1 MDSLIF
7 CLPRPGVGRSG
18 ADLGLLVVI
27 ASIIAS
33 CAFTATY
40 SDTLS
45 DSGHRPLRKGT
56 IQVTGLLA
64 SGVAIAVDDK
74 AGNLTGTHVSTGTID
89 YDAGAVSVTFDANV
103 TNGAVVVA
111 TYAWNSETEGEAGI
125 NEIEFD
131 MSLVPV
137 QAKIHPLKFK
147 YSVPAG
153 LAASA
158 HLAVDVQD
166 TLAELAGQFMKM
178 ERDNLGVKLI
188 VDNAPA
194 ESTLNFTATPSTY
207 YDRQSLYADIE
218 LKLNEAESLI
228 QDANGR
234 GGVNWVLCGQNAA
247 NIFRNSKGFQ
257 PANVVAP
264 IGAHIIGY
272 LRDGTVPVVKAL
284 RVINTNDFVVGFKGY
299 MAGDAAMV
307 LAEWIP
313 IYFTP
318 VFQAPYLQNQ

>member
-1 MDSLIF
+1 MK
-7 CLPRPGVGRSG
+7 PRFSNTQPANTVGRVTAGQEIFANTSYYYASEVVG
-18 ADLGLLVVI
+18 QTLGTGNG
-27 ASIIAS
+27 S
-33 CAFTATY
+33 TATF
-40 SDTLS
+40 SGTLS
-45 DSGHRPLRKGT
+45 DSTHRPLRKGT

-74 AGNLTGTHVSTGTID
+74 AGGLSGTHVSTGTID
-89 YDAGAVSVTFDANV
+89 YDTGAVSVTFDANV

-111 TYAWNSETEGEAGI
+111 TYAWNSETEGESGI

-188 VDNAPA
+188 SDNSPA
-194 ESTLNFTATPSTY
+194 ISTLNFTATPSTY
-207 YDRQSLYADIE
+207 YDRQSLYVDIE
-218 LKLNEAESLI
+218 LKLNEAESTI
-228 QDANGR
+228 QNSNGR

-264 IGAHIIGY
+264 IAH
-272 LRDGTVPVVKAL
+272 LL
-284 RVINTNDFVVGFKGY
+284 HFVWGH
-299 MAGDAAMV
+299 A
-307 LAEWIP
+307 
-313 IYFTP
+313 T
-318 VFQAPYLQNQ
+318 

>member
-1 MDSLIF
+1 
-7 CLPRPGVGRSG
+7 
-18 ADLGLLVVI
+18 
-27 ASIIAS
+27 
-33 CAFTATY
+33 
-40 SDTLS
+40 
-45 DSGHRPLRKGT
+45 
-56 IQVTGLLA
+56 
-64 SGVAIAVDDK
+64 VAIAVDDG
-74 AGNLTGTHVSTGTID
+74 AGALTGTHITTGTID
-89 YDAGAVSVTFDANV
+89 YDSGAVSVTFDDNIANK
-103 TNGAVVVA
+103 AVVVA
-111 TYAWNSETEGEAGI
+111 TYQWDSEVSGDNI

-188 VDNAPA
+188 NDNAPP
-194 ESTLNFTATPSTY
+194 ETSLNFTATPSTY

-218 LKLNEAESLI
+218 LKLNEAESII

-247 NIFRNSKGFQ
+247 NIFRNCKGFQ
-257 PANVVAP
+257 PVPTAAP
-264 IGAHIIGY
+264 IGAHLIGY
-272 LRDGTVPVVKAL
+272 LRDGTVPVIVSASWG
-284 RVINTNDFVVGFKGY
+284 V
-299 MAGDAAMV
+299 
-307 LAEWIP
+307 
-313 IYFTP
+313 
-318 VFQAPYLQNQ
+318 

>member
-1 MDSLIF
+1 
-7 CLPRPGVGRSG
+7 VSG
-18 ADLGLLVVI
+18 D
-27 ASIIAS
+27 
-33 CAFTATY
+33 
-40 SDTLS
+40 
-45 DSGHRPLRKGT
+45 
-56 IQVTGLLA
+56 
-64 SGVAIAVDDK
+64 
-74 AGNLTGTHVSTGTID
+74 N
-89 YDAGAVSVTFDANV
+89 
-103 TNGAVVVA
+103 
-111 TYAWNSETEGEAGI
+111 I

-188 VDNAPA
+188 CDNSPH
-194 ESTLNFTATPSTY
+194 ETTLDFTATPSNY

-218 LKLNEAESLI
+218 LKLNEAESII

-257 PANVVAP
+257 PAAVVAP
-264 IGAHIIGY
+264 IGAHVIGY
-272 LRDGTVPVVKAL
+272 LAGWHCACREGT
-284 RVINTNDFVVGFKGY
+284 TSH
-299 MAGDAAMV
+299 
-307 LAEWIP
+307 
-313 IYFTP
+313 
-318 VFQAPYLQNQ
+318 